1 MMFYKNKCLPL
12 VGTTFK
18 HTMKTKAHLLILL
31 LFSVF
36 LIFGSGCTIIK
47 PQQRSKGVVIQS
59 NRSGHIPPGQM
70 KKLTGAKSAKQY
82 APGQQK
88 KHKR

>member
-1 MMFYKNKCLPL
+1 MNE
-12 VGTTFK
+12 TTILR
-18 HTMKTKAHLLILL
+18 HAMKHLLILL

-36 LIFGSGCTIIK
+36 LVFGSGCTITK

-70 KKLTGAKSAKQY
+70 KKMTGAKSAKQY

-88 KHKR
+88 KHKRK

>member
-1 MMFYKNKCLPL
+1 MNP
-12 VGTTFK
+12 
-18 HTMKTKAHLLILL
+18 TKHLLILL

-36 LIFGSGCTIIK
+36 LVFGSGCTVIK

-88 KHKR
+88 KHKRK

>member
-1 MMFYKNKCLPL
+1 
-12 VGTTFK
+12 
-18 HTMKTKAHLLILL
+18 MKTKTHLLILL

-47 PQQRSKGVVIQS
+47 PQQQRSKGVVIHS
-59 NRSGHIPPGQM
+59 SRSGRIPPGQM
-70 KKLTGAKSAKQY
+70 KKMTGAKSAKQY

-88 KHKR
+88 KHTRK

>member
-1 MMFYKNKCLPL
+1 LIGK
-12 VGTTFK
+12 TFK
-18 HTMKTKAHLLILL
+18 RKMKTKKNLLVLL

-36 LIFGSGCTIIK
+36 LIFGSGCTVIRPHHHPSKTVIIH
-47 PQQRSKGVVIQS
+47 S
-59 NRSGHIPPGQM
+59 NRSGRIPPGQM
-70 KKLTGAKSAKQY
+70 KKITGAKSAKQY

>member
-1 MMFYKNKCLPL
+1 
-12 VGTTFK
+12 
-18 HTMKTKAHLLILL
+18 MKPTKQLLILL

-36 LIFGSGCTIIK
+36 LIVGSGCTIIK
-47 PQQRSKGVVIQS
+47 PQHRASGVVIHS
-59 NRSGHIPPGQM
+59 SRSGRIPPGQM
-70 KKLTGAKSAKQY
+70 KKLTGAKSAKHY

>member
-1 MMFYKNKCLPL
+1 MDE
-12 VGTTFK
+12 TTILR
-18 HTMKTKAHLLILL
+18 HTMKAKKRLLILL

-59 NRSGHIPPGQM
+59 NRSGRIPPGQM

-88 KHKR
+88 KHKRK